1 MLDDGDPHLA
11 GNLTLIAIRTPSPS
25 ASASQSPSPS
35 LARVPAVEGLGL
47 AEAKRALRAAGV
59 KVGEV
64 NRRPSSKRKDTVLEQ
79 GVGEG
84 REVEPGFSVPL
95 VVASPLPRV
104 PSVVGVG
111 KASAIEDLKDAGF
124 RVKTTTRTRTS
135 GPDAVVL
142 SQSPRGGARVKP
154 RSVVRI
160 VISDVERPPDTSE
173 SRNCTP
179 GYSPCLPP
187 ASDYDCAGGTGNGP
201 EYVDGLVE
209 VTGADPYDLD
219 RDGDGVGCQS

>member
-1 MLDDGDPHLA
+1 M
-11 GNLTLIAIRTPSPS
+11 
-25 ASASQSPSPS
+25 
-35 LARVPAVEGLGL
+35 
-47 AEAKRALRAAGV
+47 
-59 KVGEV
+59 VGE
-64 NRRPSSKRKDTVLEQ
+64 
-79 GVGEG
+79 
-84 REVEPGFSVPL
+84 
-95 VVASPLPRV
+95 
-104 PSVVGVG
+104 G
-111 KASAIEDLKDAGF
+111 KASAVRNLKDAGF

-135 GPDAVVL
+135 GPDGVVL
-142 SQSPRGGARVKP
+142 SQSPRGGARVEP

-160 VISDVERPPDTSE
+160 VILDVERPPDASE

-201 EYVDGLVE
+201 EYVDGPVR